1 MALNPVVAFGLAMG
15 AAASII
21 VYLRHK
27 DIKEAVMA
35 FVKVFLATGTPLH
48 FIMVG
53 IYLGSQVN
61 RLIYRRWSHN
71 WSAFIV
77 SLLGILPLIGV
88 WQFVMR
94 ALIGLAASGVD
105 DLGGALVVGI
115 GLAYI
120 LVILMLAGSGFYVVS
135 SFYTSFKR
143 RDPLE
148 LLEVDGNP
156 RL

>member
-61 RLIYRRWSHN
+61 RLIYRRVSVSTVVTAEGAIIDLNQKISHN
-71 WSAFIV
+71 
-77 SLLGILPLIGV
+77 
-88 WQFVMR
+88 
-94 ALIGLAASGVD
+94 
-105 DLGGALVVGI
+105 
-115 GLAYI
+115 
-120 LVILMLAGSGFYVVS
+120 
-135 SFYTSFKR
+135 
-143 RDPLE
+143 
-148 LLEVDGNP
+148 

>member
-27 DIKEAVMA
+27 DIKDAIMA

-48 FIMVG
+48 FLMVG
-53 IYLGSQVN
+53 IYLGPQVN

-77 SLLGILPLIGV
+77 SLLGILPLIGA
-88 WQFVMR
+88 R
-94 ALIGLAASGVD
+94 AVLSPRHEGTVLPV
-105 DLGGALVVGI
+105 GAPPGACMPQQ
-115 GLAYI
+115 G
-120 LVILMLAGSGFYVVS
+120 
-135 SFYTSFKR
+135 
-143 RDPLE
+143 
-148 LLEVDGNP
+148 
-156 RL
+156 